1 MNISL
6 LLISIISS
14 FICIFLLLKLFLI
27 KKSIIEIEKNFTKIL
42 ESDTNNIISIS
53 SSDKDIKNLTINL
66 NDNLIELRKQKLK
79 YKNGNQELK
88 KIVTNISH
96 DLRTPLTA
104 LKGYIDLINKEKLS
118 ISQKKYLKIIQK
130 KSDELNELTGQ
141 LFEFSR
147 IIDTLEKN
155 INLSKDEC
163 CINEILEET
172 LLSFYNI
179 FKEKNIFPTINIS
192 NKKLYKKVN
201 KISIVRI
208 FENILSNVSKYSN
221 GDFEVEMDDNGII
234 TFSNKANSLDATS
247 VQKIFDRYFS
257 VENAKESTGIGLSIA
272 KQLVEMND
280 GEIYAEYS
288 RERLYI
294 KINFR

>member
-130 KSDELNELTGQ
+130 ESDELNELTGQ
-141 LFEFSR
+141 LFEFSK

>member
-14 FICIFLLLKLFLI
+14 FMCIFLLLKLFLI

-79 YKNGNQELK
+79 YKNGNQEFK

-130 KSDELNELTGQ
+130 
-141 LFEFSR
+141 
-147 IIDTLEKN
+147 
-155 INLSKDEC
+155 
-163 CINEILEET
+163 
-172 LLSFYNI
+172 
-179 FKEKNIFPTINIS
+179 
-192 NKKLYKKVN
+192 
-201 KISIVRI
+201 
-208 FENILSNVSKYSN
+208 
-221 GDFEVEMDDNGII
+221 
-234 TFSNKANSLDATS
+234 
-247 VQKIFDRYFS
+247 
-257 VENAKESTGIGLSIA
+257 
-272 KQLVEMND
+272 
-280 GEIYAEYS
+280 
-288 RERLYI
+288 
-294 KINFR
+294 